1 MKNYIKKIG
10 VMCLVVLS
18 ITACETKE
26 TMVYEGKDVIYFS
39 QALERRLDSIPIS
52 FAFDLE
58 NVIGKI
64 VDVKVQVQGY
74 TKSYD
79 RIAQLEILDDQ
90 TTAIEGV
97 HFNLPKEIVILK
109 DSVYAD
115 IPVEFIRTD
124 DMETEIFNLKFKLVP
139 NDHFETT
146 LTGDQTSSNS
156 KTSRPVVYDEFEISV
171 SDQLVE
177 PSIWNRF
184 MVYYLGDFSRK
195 KIYLFAEVN
204 EIPVPDFS
212 RFPNLG
218 TIFNQVAKFKSY
230 LNAQKAA
237 GTPVLEDDGTEM
249 IIP

>member
-10 VMCLVVLS
+10 IMCLVVFS
-18 ITACETKE
+18 IMACETKE

-58 NVIGKI
+58 EVTDKI
-64 VDVKVQVQGY
+64 VDVKVRVQGY
-74 TKSYD
+74 TTSYD
-79 RIAQLEILDDQ
+79 RIAKIEVLDDQ
-90 TTAIEGV
+90 TTATEGV
-97 HFNLPKEIVILK
+97 HFNLPREITVLK

-139 NDHFETT
+139 NDHFEVKV
-146 LTGDQTSSNS
+146 TGDQTSSNS

-184 MVYYLGDFSRK
+184 MVYLLGDFSRK
-195 KIYLFAEVN
+195 KVYLFAEVN
-204 EIPVPDFS
+204 EIAVPDFS
-212 RFPNLG
+212 RFPNLS
-218 TIFNQVAKFKSY
+218 TIFNQTAKFKSY

-249 IIP
+249 IVP